1 MNPFSNHE
9 KPYDQQNYSQFI
21 LSQIKN
27 IEVGGQSK
35 IDLGGGCI
43 ADARMTLRYVAGKY
57 LVGSKFKTK
66 VSKADGSLWVM
77 RDI

>member
-1 MNPFSNHE
+1 MNPFENSGKARSE
-9 KPYDQQNYSQFI
+9 QNYSQFI

-27 IEVGGQSK
+27 ILGGEQAR
-35 IDLGGGCI
+35 IDLGDGCV
-43 ADARMTLRYVAGKY
+43 ADARMTLRYVASKY
-57 LVGSKFKTK
+57 LGGAKFKTK